1 MPEFFQLKE
10 PAVTDAPALYAL
22 IEQDRPPLEKWL
34 PWADSMQSVA
44 DEAAFLQYS
53 QQRNADHQLWLRII
67 WVADQPAGMIDIHEM
82 KDGHGEIGYWLGRDF
97 RGHGIISQSLVLTE
111 QAGFDTLHLNKLS
124 ILAATENNASRHV
137 AERNHYHLDG
147 ILRQHI
153 PTTGTA
159 YHDAAVYS
167 KLKTER

>member
-1 MPEFFQLKE
+1 MTDFLQLKE
-10 PAVTDAPALYAL
+10 PAVTDATALYNL
-22 IEQDRPPLEKWL
+22 IEQDRAYLEQWL
-34 PWADSMQSVA
+34 PWADSMQSAA

-53 QQRNADHQLWLRII
+53 QQRNADRKLWLRII

-97 RGHGIISQSLVLTE
+97 RKRGVVSHCLALTE
-111 QAGFDTLHLNKLS
+111 QAAFTALHLNKLI
-124 ILAATENNASRHV
+124 ILAATANTASRHV

-153 PTTGTA
+153 PSGND
-159 YHDAAVYS
+159 YHDAAIYS
-167 KLKTER
+167 KLKTEQ

>member
-1 MPEFFQLKE
+1 MPEFLRLKE
-10 PAVTDAPALYAL
+10 PAVTDASALYTL
-22 IEQDRPPLEKWL
+22 IEQDRSLLEKWL

-53 QQRNADHQLWLRII
+53 QQRNADHQLWLRVI
-67 WVADQPAGMIDIHEM
+67 WAVDQPAGMIDIHEM
-82 KDGHGEIGYWLGRDF
+82 KDGHGEIGYWLGHEF
-97 RGHGIISQSLVLTE
+97 RGQGVVSQSLALTE
-111 QAGFDTLHLNKLS
+111 QVGFDTLHLNKLM
-124 ILAATENNASRHV
+124 ILAATENSASRQV

-153 PTTGTA
+153 PTSTDF
-159 YHDAAVYS
+159 YDAAIYS